1 MTPAQEGSRT
11 SPQDIPSGAPVTAG
25 VAASARAPATDSP
38 EQVLHLRSF
47 EDARAVARALGFR
60 HRKQW
65 ERWAATAQRPADIPA
80 QPRLAYQGR
89 GWSGWADWLGAEVEG
104 RPSAPAPSEAEAE
117 SRGAAHAPRRPAGRR
132 FCSFPQARAFARTLG
147 LRRKTDW
154 QAWSASG
161 QRPADIP
168 SEPHVVY
175 RGPGWVSW
183 PDWLGGATAAAA
195 RRVTPAPPPAG
206 RGGPAGRPERTTG
219 LGRDVPNQTER
230 GAPAPLAGETGATT
244 AAAPGA
250 ARANGG
256 AGARLSQIASGVG
269 YRLRAAAARAWEEVE
284 EIWADAQRLQRS
296 GSR

>member
-1 MTPAQEGSRT
+1 MTPAQKRSHT

-25 VAASARAPATDSP
+25 AAASTRTADTDRAAQAP
-38 EQVLHLRSF
+38 HLRSF

-89 GWSGWADWLGAEVEG
+89 GWSGWADWLGAEAAG
-104 RPSAPAPSEAEAE
+104 RPSAPAPSEAP
-117 SRGAAHAPRRPAGRR
+117 GAAPASRRPAGRR
-132 FCSFPQARAFARTLG
+132 FRSFPQARAFARTLG

-154 QAWSASG
+154 EAWSASG

-175 RGPGWVSW
+175 RGHGWVSW
-183 PDWLGGATAAAA
+183 PDWLGGAPAAAA

-219 LGRDVPNQTER
+219 LGGDVPNQAGR
-230 GAPAPLAGETGATT
+230 ARPLRWRVRRE
-244 AAAPGA
+244 PPQP
-250 ARANGG
+250 R
-256 AGARLSQIASGVG
+256 R
-269 YRLRAAAARAWEEVE
+269 
-284 EIWADAQRLQRS
+284 
-296 GSR
+296 